1 MSGLIKG
8 SFKFKLKNN
17 RPYFFLATPDY
28 VSLGCFDFQYLK
40 KKNILGANLKS
51 KPHPEPFETCSQIAK
66 DRRVQKFGIRKKK
79 GQLQCQMVEKEW
91 YPNAKKSKKCKEK
104 AGSGKS
110 IFIYRKYLD
119 SFVGVIYLD
128 FHSAKRALGLV
139 DSWSH
144 APDQLQ
150 MYPDLDTIA
159 QLLPACR
166 IQQHVISA

>member
-8 SFKFKLKNN
+8 SFKFQLKNN
-17 RPYFFLATPDY
+17 RPHFFLATPDY

-79 GQLQCQMVEKEW
+79 GQIQCRMIEKEW
-91 YPNAKKSKKCKEK
+91 YPNAKKSKNCKEK

-119 SFVGVIYLD
+119 SFVVAVYLD
-128 FHSAKRALGLV
+128 FHSAKMRLEVTLF
-139 DSWSH
+139 
-144 APDQLQ
+144 
-150 MYPDLDTIA
+150 
-159 QLLPACR
+159 
-166 IQQHVISA
+166 